1 MDLNYSGSGMIV
13 YNKNEYTCDLYINKN
28 QGGILIKISVD
39 NPIARFLELPV
50 KIDFLNGELNT
61 GYKFSLASCFRVKT
75 ENLLLSGKSIFSYQS
90 RYLFQGVGGKGFD
103 GIKLYKM
110 GFQLSEIIEWGEI
123 TGYTVGVNHELLQK
137 NDLTRNFF
145 SDEKVSVQYVVNRDI
160 LPVHFTQLLKEE
172 IILKQSGNIE
182 ISFKREEEIEKFE
195 SIFKKVKQLIEIATL
210 KNVHLNKLTGWSK
223 SVYIVHDEKRLE
235 QAIDIISYDLKK
247 DEKALSSRQDLG
259 RWIPL
264 PELFRNNSFNKY
276 FLKYELL
283 EPIID
288 LYLEI
293 LESTEMSAVRV
304 FLNVVQALET
314 YHSRFITNDIE
325 KFKQRVELEI
335 LKERP
340 SAFLQKG
347 REFLMANSH
356 KYITL
361 ESRLADLLFA
371 KFEMIFDTGNIKFL
385 DFPNVIAKTRNY
397 YIHYDETIKIKG
409 RVLTEEELSIY
420 NRALF
425 CILDYY
431 FLLELGFSD
440 AKQIQKKLYERWGSA
455 SQDLSLI
462 KL

>member
-1 MDLNYSGSGMIV
+1 M
-13 YNKNEYTCDLYINKN
+13 
-28 QGGILIKISVD
+28 
-39 NPIARFLELPV
+39 
-50 KIDFLNGELNT
+50 
-61 GYKFSLASCFRVKT
+61 
-75 ENLLLSGKSIFSYQS
+75 
-90 RYLFQGVGGKGFD
+90 
-103 GIKLYKM
+103 
-110 GFQLSEIIEWGEI
+110 
-123 TGYTVGVNHELLQK
+123 
-137 NDLTRNFF
+137 
-145 SDEKVSVQYVVNRDI
+145 
-160 LPVHFTQLLKEE
+160 
-172 IILKQSGNIE
+172 
-182 ISFKREEEIEKFE
+182 
-195 SIFKKVKQLIEIATL
+195 
-210 KNVHLNKLTGWSK
+210 
-223 SVYIVHDEKRLE
+223 
-235 QAIDIISYDLKK
+235 
-247 DEKALSSRQDLG
+247 SSRQEFW

-264 PELFRNNSFNKY
+264 SELFRNNSFNNY
-276 FLKYELL
+276 FFKYERL

-293 LESTEMSAVRV
+293 LESTEMSAIRV

-340 SAFLQKG
+340 STFLQKD

-371 KFEMIFDTGNIKFL
+371 KFKFIFDTGNIKFL

-397 YIHYDETIKIKG
+397 YIHYDETIKKKG

-420 NRALF
+420 NRALL

-431 FLLELGFSD
+431 LLLELGFSD
-440 AKQIQKKLYERWGSA
+440 AEQIRKKLYERWSA